1 MYDSLFSFTLFQL
14 KLLDVIQT
22 LVDPTQ
28 NAWKDTV
35 ASLNVLVCPDSDP
48 DLFLVPVANPMLF
61 NFAYQDLVD

>member
-1 MYDSLFSFTLFQL
+1 M

-28 NAWKDTV
+28 NAWKDTE

>member
-1 MYDSLFSFTLFQL
+1 MTHFFPLLFFQL

-35 ASLNVLVCPDSDP
+35 ASLNVLVCPDLDP
-48 DLFLVPVANPMLF
+48 DLFLVQVVNPMLF
-61 NFAYQDLVD
+61 NFAYQDHVD